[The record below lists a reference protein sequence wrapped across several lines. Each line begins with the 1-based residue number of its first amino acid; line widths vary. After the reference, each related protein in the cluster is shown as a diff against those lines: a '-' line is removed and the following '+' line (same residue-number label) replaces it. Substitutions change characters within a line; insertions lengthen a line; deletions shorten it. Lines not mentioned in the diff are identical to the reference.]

1 MGWGGGWGAAWV
13 FFPPVMNSIGM
24 LHPLKVPFLPGEGG
38 GTPWHGL
45 SGDVP
50 LDRVSFSKIFKM
62 SAKPQQQTSECRVS
76 CRPGSVQLNL

>member
-1 MGWGGGWGAAWV
+1 MGWGWGAAWV

-50 LDRVSFSKIFKM
+50 LDRVSFSKI
-62 SAKPQQQTSECRVS
+62 SQQNHSNKPVSVECV
-76 CRPGSVQLNL
+76 VDLDQYN